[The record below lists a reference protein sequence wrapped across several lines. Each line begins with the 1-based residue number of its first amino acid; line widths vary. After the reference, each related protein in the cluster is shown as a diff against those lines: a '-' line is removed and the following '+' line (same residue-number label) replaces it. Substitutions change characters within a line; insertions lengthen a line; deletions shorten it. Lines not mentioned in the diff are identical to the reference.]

1 MLWSRFSH
9 GVHGVRFPPNFG
21 YMGWKR
27 LKQAKQAKQLTA
39 GKCSKD
45 AGFPLT
51 R

>member
-1 MLWSRFSH
+1 MLWSRFSY
-9 GVHGVRFPPNFG
+9 GVHGVRFASSFR

-27 LKQAKQAKQLTA
+27 LKQATQLTV
-39 GKCSKD
+39 GKYSKD

>member
-1 MLWSRFSH
+1 MLWSRFRM
-9 GVHGVRFPPNFG
+9 GVRFKENFT

-27 LKQAKQAKQLTA
+27 LKQATQLTA
-39 GKCSKD
+39 GKYSKD